1 MPGLHLLA
9 ELYDCRCAPR
19 LLADAGTLRELC
31 LAVCATPGL
40 TPVGQIFHQFGNALD
55 PSGATGVVVL
65 AESHLAVHT
74 WPEVRA
80 VTLDLYVCNFSQ
92 DNSAAARLA
101 CQRLIS
107 AFVPA
112 RVLRREL
119 GRGIPDLAGGSD
131 KTRK

>member
-80 VTLDLYVCNFSQ
+80 VTFDLYVCNFSQ